1 MKGILLLGGSGS
13 RLRPLTFSQNKQL
26 LPIYDKPLF
35 FYPLST
41 LMLAGMRE
49 FIFVSS
55 LEGNSNFRNILGDG
69 SDLGITI
76 EYRVQNSP
84 NGLPDAIMSAADL
97 LTEDKFAVILGD
109 NIFHG
114 VGLGQ
119 SLKSSTKSIYGAKI
133 FAYNV
138 ANPSQFGVLHL
149 NRDGSIRDLIEKPST
164 FVSPL
169 AITGLYF
176 LDLEAIDFCKSLSP
190 SNRGELEMVDLL
202 KCYLAKGELS
212 FEVLPRGVA
221 WLDTGTPEAL
231 LDAANFVHLV
241 EKRQGQKIGCLEEI
255 AWRSGWISTDQLI
268 KRSLLYKNSY
278 GAYLRELH
286 ELERD

>member
-1 MKGILLLGGSGS
+1 LLGGSGT
-13 RLRPLTFSQNKQL
+13 RLRPLTFSHNKQL

-119 SLKSSTKSIYGAKI
+119 SLKSSTQSIYGAKI

-176 LDLEAIDFCKSLSP
+176 LDLEAIDFCKSLSR

-221 WLDTGTPEAL
+221 WLDTGTPESL

>member
-1 MKGILLLGGSGS
+1 MLGGSGT
-13 RLRPLTFSQNKQL
+13 RLRPLTFSHNKQL

-119 SLKSSTKSIYGAKI
+119 SLKSSTQSIYGAKI

-176 LDLEAIDFCKSLSP
+176 LDLEAIDFCKSLSR

-221 WLDTGTPEAL
+221 WLDTGTPESL